1 MAALGVERPEAEL
14 GCGTGY
20 FVISVGSKTMDK
32 KAATQLMRHMSATD
46 IVLGG
51 LLEILQG
58 NPEIDPDRAMTSEV
72 FRAVDI
78 LHRAVRHPVIVEY
91 PDLDYDNQ

>member
-1 MAALGVERPEAEL
+1 VKRPEAEL
-14 GCGTGY
+14 GSGY
-20 FVISVGSKTMDK
+20 FFNPVGSKTMDR
-32 KAATQLMRHMSATD
+32 KAAAQLMRHMSATD
-46 IVLGG
+46 LLLGG

-91 PDLDYDNQ
+91 PDLDYDNP

>member
-1 MAALGVERPEAEL
+1 VKRPEAEL
-14 GCGTGY
+14 VSGPGY
-20 FVISVGSKTMDK
+20 LAIPVGSKTMDR
-32 KAATQLMRHMSATD
+32 KAAAQLMRYMSATD

-51 LLEILQG
+51 LLETLQG
-58 NPEIDPDRAMTSEV
+58 NPELDPDRAMTSEV

-91 PDLDYDNQ
+91 PDLDYDNP